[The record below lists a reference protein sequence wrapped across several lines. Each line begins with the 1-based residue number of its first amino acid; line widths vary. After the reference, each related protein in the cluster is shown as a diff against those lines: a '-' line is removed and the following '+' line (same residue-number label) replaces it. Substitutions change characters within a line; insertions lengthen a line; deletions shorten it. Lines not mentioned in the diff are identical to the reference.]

1 MPDLKLRTSLKRRG
15 SYSGD
20 LMKAG
25 VVALGVI
32 VGITMG
38 IAFYGA
44 WWAGVVFIP
53 YMFIFIRKNLK
64 VLDVR
69 NRRKNEEEFIDGI
82 TALTFA
88 LQAGYSVENSFLQA
102 AGELNK
108 LHKRSVMADEFKLI
122 AMRAQRNE
130 SVDVTLREMGE
141 RLGIES
147 VKEFADIFAYAM
159 ESGGNLVAVI
169 RSTAD
174 QMKEKHEINREI
186 DTLISGKKFEQ
197 KILCAMPLFI
207 TFYLRV
213 SAAEF
218 VEPLYGNVPGAVC
231 MTVCAIVYLVSI
243 KWAEKITD
251 ISMS

>member
-1 MPDLKLRTSLKRRG
+1 MPDLRQRTSWKRRALG
-15 SYSGD
+15 TND
-20 LMKAG
+20 LMSAG
-25 VVALGVI
+25 VVVLGII

-38 IAFYGA
+38 IAFYGE
-44 WWAGVVFIP
+44 WWAGVIFIP
-53 YMFIFIRKNLK
+53 YMFIFIRKNLR
-64 VLDVR
+64 LLAGR
-69 NRRKNEEEFIDGI
+69 NRRKREEEFIDGI

-102 AGELNK
+102 AGELGR
-108 LHKRSVMADEFKLI
+108 LHKKSVMAEEFRLI
-122 AMRAQRNE
+122 AMRAGRNE
-130 SVDVTLREMGE
+130 RVDVSLREMGE
-141 RLGIES
+141 RLGIEA

-218 VEPLYGNVPGAVC
+218 VEPLYGNVLGTVC
-231 MTVCAIVYLVSI
+231 MTACAIVYIVSI
-243 KWAEKITD
+243 RWAEKITD
-251 ISMS
+251 ISV